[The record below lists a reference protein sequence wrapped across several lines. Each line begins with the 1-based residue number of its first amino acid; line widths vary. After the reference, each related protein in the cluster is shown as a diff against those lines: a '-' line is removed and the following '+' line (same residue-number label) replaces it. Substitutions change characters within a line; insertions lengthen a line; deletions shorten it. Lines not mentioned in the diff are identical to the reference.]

1 MVYFFVIFIAL
12 MLAIFLS
19 IISLIRKNPLPMYP
33 GVSYA
38 QGTITDVTTHNK
50 DTLVTI
56 QYTAGNLQY
65 QITEILQ
72 NNSIEPIKG
81 KFVMLQYKTGDPSS
95 AFWIANNSGKA

>member
-1 MVYFFVIFIAL
+1 MIYAAVIFIAL

-19 IISLIRKNPLPMYP
+19 IVRLIRKNPLPMAP
-33 GVSYA
+33 GISYA
-38 QGTITDVTTHNK
+38 QGTITDVTTHNE
-50 DTLVTI
+50 DILVTI

-65 QITEILQ
+65 QTTEVQQ